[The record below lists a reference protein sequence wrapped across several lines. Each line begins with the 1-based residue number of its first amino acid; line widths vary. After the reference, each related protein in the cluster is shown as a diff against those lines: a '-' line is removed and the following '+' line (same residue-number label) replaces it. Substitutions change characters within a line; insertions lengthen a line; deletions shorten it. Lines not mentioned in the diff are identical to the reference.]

1 MSVTKFA
8 LMWGLVTKWFIIL
21 KVVLSQN
28 SMTLKGKFN
37 TKNGVYDMWG
47 WVNKW
52 NQDLLLRNTIT
63 NWLECKKLV
72 KFKIVCEN
80 CEIGFC

>member
-37 TKNGVYDMWG
+37 TRNGVYDMWG

-72 KFKIVCEN
+72 KFKIVCEK

>member
-37 TKNGVYDMWG
+37 TRNGVYDMWG